1 MEITVSSPGSPGTSF
16 TDNVKDKILIIF
28 DVLAK
33 NEDFASVHD
42 LGIELE
48 KYGMNWNYARN
59 ILPFLQNCG
68 IVNYQD
74 VAAIVPGNSPQTQHM
89 AGRAHER
96 WRMKD
101 GVHVRNKR
109 DVWTVSTKPYRGA
122 HFATFPP
129 ELIRPCILAG
139 SRPGGIVL
147 DPFFGSGTTGVVA
160 KEEGRGFIGI
170 DVNAGYI
177 EMAKDRVSE
186 VKK

>member
-1 MEITVSSPGSPGTSF
+1 MNRSSNIT
-16 TDNVKDKILIIF
+16 LQ
-28 DVLAK
+28 
-33 NEDFASVHD
+33 
-42 LGIELE
+42 E
-48 KYGMNWNYARN
+48 KYIVADAKEGLQLIPDKTVDTCITSPPTFDGRKETFNKGSGKYA
-59 ILPFLQNCG
+59 G
-68 IVNYQD
+68 
-74 VAAIVPGNSPQTQHM
+74 AAIVPGNSPQTQHM

-147 DPFFGSGTTGVVA
+147 DPFFGSGTTGSS
-160 KEEGRGFIGI
+160 KGRRPRIH
-170 DVNAGYI
+170 
-177 EMAKDRVSE
+177 RH
-186 VKK
+186 